1 MEKVETGL
9 FVSIE
14 YKGTLKN
21 GEVFGTSF
29 GRQPLEVNVGS
40 GQMIKGFEKELLG
53 MSLNDKK
60 VFTLDPRNAY
70 GQRNEDFTQSFARKD
85 IPPEMDPQVG
95 GMVNLHSPEGH
106 PVPAQ
111 IVRVDDENVT
121 FDLNH
126 PLAGE
131 SLTFEIEVVG
141 INSTQTQV
149 SSGCGCGCDCSS
161 GKS

>member
-1 MEKVETGL
+1 VEKVENGL
-9 FVSIE
+9 FVSID

-40 GQMIKGFEKELLG
+40 EQMIKGFEKELLG
-53 MSLNDKK
+53 MSLNEKK
-60 VFTLDPRNAY
+60 VFTLDPQNAY
-70 GQRNEDFTQSFARKD
+70 GERNEDHMQSFARKD

-95 GMVNLHSPEGH
+95 MMLNLQNPEGQ
-106 PVPAQ
+106 PVPAR
-111 IVRVDDENVT
+111 IVRVDDENVS

-131 SLTFEIEVVG
+131 SLTFEVEVVG
-141 INSTQTQV
+141 ISSTQTQIA
-149 SSGCGCGCDCSS
+149 SECGCGCDCSS